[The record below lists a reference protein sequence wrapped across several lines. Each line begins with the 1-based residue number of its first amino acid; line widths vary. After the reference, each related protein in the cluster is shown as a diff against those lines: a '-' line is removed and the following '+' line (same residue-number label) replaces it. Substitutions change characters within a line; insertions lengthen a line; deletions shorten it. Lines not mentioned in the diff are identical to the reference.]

1 MDECVN
7 IAQCF
12 LSNVSE
18 DNTEISIIESGLIN
32 NTFKLKHIE
41 QTYIVQKLN
50 LNVFKTPKIIHGNYS
65 KVYEHLSTSK
75 YTKHKLDFLKSLKGD
90 ELVIHE
96 NDIWRISRFI
106 DGETLHVCN
115 SIEMAFNA
123 AEALAEFHFHLQDL
137 DANAI
142 TTPIPGFCDF
152 KFRLQEFK
160 KATMFGNK
168 DRVLNAD
175 VIIQEISSNFH
186 LIQSYIDLEQ
196 SLPQR
201 VIHGDPKVSNFL
213 FSKEANAVLSIIDI
227 DTIMSGM
234 ILYDFADMVR
244 SFANKSK
251 EDSTI
256 RGKSFDSNIYEALK
270 NGYLSIGKQFMM
282 KEETNSLGLSA
293 ITIALIQCIRFLTD
307 YLNDD
312 IYYQVSYEN
321 QNFDRALNQFSFFK
335 EVKDYLS
342 L

>member
-1 MDECVN
+1 MDECVK

-32 NTFKLKHIE
+32 NTFKLKHVE
-41 QTYIVQKLN
+41 QTYIMQKLN
-50 LNVFKTPKIIHGNYS
+50 LNVFKNPKIIHGNYS

-90 ELVIHE
+90 ELVLHK
-96 NDIWRISRFI
+96 NDAWRISRFI
-106 DGETLHVCN
+106 DGETHHVCN

-137 DANAI
+137 DVNAI
-142 TTPIPGFCDF
+142 TIPITGFCDF
-152 KFRLQEFK
+152 KFRLEEFK

-168 DRVLNAD
+168 DRRLIAD
-175 VIIQEISSNFH
+175 ILIQDIDSNLH

-213 FSKEANAVLSIIDI
+213 FSKKANTVLSIIDI
-227 DTIMSGM
+227 DTIMPGM
-234 ILYDFADMVR
+234 ILYDFGDMVR
-244 SFANKSK
+244 SFSNNLK
-251 EDSTI
+251 ED
-256 RGKSFDSNIYEALK
+256 DSSIIAAFNQEVYEALFKGYILTARQFISTQEAK
-270 NGYLSIGKQFMM
+270 NLP
-282 KEETNSLGLSA
+282 LSA
-293 ITIALIQCIRFLTD
+293 ICIALVQSIRFITD
-307 YLNDD
+307 FLNDD
-312 IYYQVSYEN
+312 SYYQVSYEN
-321 QNFDRALNQFSFFK
+321 QNFDRASNQFSFFQ
-335 EVKDYLS
+335 EIKDYLS